1 MTKDYDEQGG
11 EMASLTERLLH
22 PAYVDP
28 AQANG
33 GYILDPVTVR
43 RDLELA
49 AKEIERLNA
58 EITRRDSGTGGGGSG
73 VAYSVGG
80 KGDGASFTLAKGGEG
95 GGGGVGPEGMK
106 ITNIEIGCGDGS
118 NTGGSGGGKSKL
130 MPEVLEAAL
139 IHPRDVADG
148 TINYVVLASGYGGLY
163 RKDTG
168 IAMTWGGCIKMI
180 AEQLQKWIDKDG
192 FNVRIIAVSATRDP
206 VERPTKG
213 RPV

>member
-1 MTKDYDEQGG
+1 MTTKDYDEQGG
-11 EMASLTERLLH
+11 EMAPLTERLLH
-22 PAYVDP
+22 PSYVDP

-58 EITRRDSGTGGGGSG
+58 EITRRDSGAGSGGMG

-80 KGDGASFTLAKGGEG
+80 QDHGVGSTTFLAKGGKG

-106 ITNIEIGCGDGS
+106 ITNLKV
-118 NTGGSGGGKSKL
+118 GSGGGQGGNTKL
-130 MPEVLEAAL
+130 TPEVLEASL
-139 IHPRDVADG
+139 IHPRDVEDG
-148 TINYVVLASGYGGLY
+148 HINYVVLASGYGGLY
-163 RKDTG
+163 RKDNG
-168 IAMTWGGCIKMI
+168 IAMTWGGCVKMI
-180 AEQLQKWIDKDG
+180 AEQLHKWIDKDG